1 MIHNFLFIKLFTLCW
16 DVRMELPIV
25 QFPSYIEEMSDEF
38 THLFDQQR
46 QFTHFKQLM
55 TGFVSAE
62 KKTMAH
68 MNGVFTYH
76 SDQSNLNRFITH
88 ATWNEYEMNKVKVNM
103 INQVEP
109 EGIVVLDDYII
120 EKCGKK
126 IYGTDWHHDHASGKK
141 VWGWQIADCVFSGE
155 GIYPL
160 LSSMYIKEKSRWN
173 TNSDFSSKIDLQM
186 DHLSML
192 MDMNLRFSCVVMD
205 IWYFSRRLTDHI
217 ESFEKDWIA
226 QSKSNRQVKSKGKW
240 ISLKKFGWKKMQRGG
255 FKVVSLGDQ
264 KFLMK
269 VFTVTMKKMG
279 RVRLLVSLNRHGNIN
294 FYVSN
299 NLNWDELAIATRY
312 SRRWDIE
319 VWHREGKNDFR
330 LKDCR
335 LRCDEGVSRYL
346 TLSTL
351 ADTLLEIVSLLSPVY
366 AMLKNQGYTPE
377 MKHRWILAEM
387 VGQLISSVQTLGEG
401 GVKNIMEG
409 ILCPYRSTKK

>member
-1 MIHNFLFIKLFTLCW
+1 
-16 DVRMELPIV
+16 MELPIV
-25 QFPSYIEEMSDEF
+25 QFPSYVEEMSNEF
-38 THLFDQQR
+38 THLFDQKR
-46 QFTHFKQLM
+46 QFIHFKQLM

-68 MNGVFTYH
+68 MNGLCTYH

-88 ATWNEYEMNKVKVNM
+88 ATWNEYEMNKVKVNL
-103 INQVEP
+103 INQVES
-109 EGIVVLDDYII
+109 EGVVVLDDYII
-120 EKCGKK
+120 EKCGTE
-126 IYGTDWHHDHASGKK
+126 IFGTDWHRDHASNKN

-173 TNSDFSSKIDLQM
+173 TNNDFSSKIELQM

-192 MDMNLRFSCVVMD
+192 VDMNLDFSCVVMD
-205 IWYFSRRLTDHI
+205 IWYFSKKLTDHI
-217 ESFEKDWIA
+217 ESFGKDWIA
-226 QSKSNRQVKSKGKW
+226 QSKSNRLVKSKGEW
-240 ISLKKFGWKKMQRGG
+240 ISLESFGWKKMQRGG
-255 FKVVSLGDQ
+255 FKVITLGDQ
-264 KFLMK
+264 KYLMK
-269 VFTVTMKKMG
+269 VFTVTMKQIG
-279 RVRLLVSLNRHGNIN
+279 RVRLLVSLNQHGNIN

-299 NLNWDELAIATRY
+299 NLEWDELAIATRY

-319 VWHREGKNDFR
+319 VWHREGKNDFG

-335 LRCDEGVSRYL
+335 LRCVEGVSRYL

-387 VGQLISSVQTLGEG
+387 VGQLISSVQTVGEG
-401 GVKNIMEG
+401 GVKKIIEG
-409 ILCPYRSTKK
+409 ILYPYKSTKKGHITA

>member
-1 MIHNFLFIKLFTLCW
+1 
-16 DVRMELPIV
+16 MELPVV
-25 QFPSYIEEMSDEF
+25 QFPSYVEEMSDEF
-38 THLFDQQR
+38 THFFDQKR
-46 QFTHFKQLM
+46 QFTHFKQLL

-68 MNGVFTYH
+68 MNGLFTFH
-76 SDQSNLNRFITH
+76 SDQSNLNRFITRSN
-88 ATWNEYEMNKVKVNM
+88 WNEYEMNKTKVNM
-103 INQVEP
+103 INQVES
-109 EGIVVLDDYII
+109 EGVVVFDDYII
-120 EKCGKK
+120 EKSGKK
-126 IYGTDWHHDHASGKK
+126 IYGTDWHHDHASNKN
-141 VWGWQIADCVFSGE
+141 VWGWQIADCVYSGE

-173 TNSDFSSKIDLQM
+173 KNNDFSSKIDLQM

-192 MDMNLRFSCVVMD
+192 IDMNLDFSCVVMD
-205 IWYFSRRLTDHI
+205 IWYFSKKLTDHI
-217 ESFEKDWIA
+217 ESFGKDWIA
-226 QSKSNRQVKSKGKW
+226 QSKSNRQVRYNKDW
-240 ISLKKFGWKKMQRGG
+240 ISLKKFGWKKLQRGG
-255 FKVVSLGDQ
+255 FKVVILGDQ
-264 KFLMK
+264 KYLMK

-279 RVRLLVSLNRHGNIN
+279 RVRLLVSLNQHGNIN

-299 NLNWDELAIATRY
+299 NLTWDELAIATRY

-319 VWHREGKNDFR
+319 VWHREGKNDFG

-335 LRCDEGVSRYL
+335 LRYAEGVSRYL

-377 MKHRWILAEM
+377 MKHRWILTEM
-387 VGQLISSVQTLGEG
+387 VGQLILSVQTLGEG

-409 ILCPYRSTKK
+409 ILYPYKSTKKLHITT

>member
-1 MIHNFLFIKLFTLCW
+1 
-16 DVRMELPIV
+16 MELPIV
-25 QFPSYIEEMSDEF
+25 QFPSYVEEMSTEF
-38 THLFDQQR
+38 THLFDQKR
-46 QFTHFKQLM
+46 QFTHFKELM

-68 MNGVFTYH
+68 MNGLFTVH
-76 SDQSNLNRFITH
+76 SNQSNLNRFITQS
-88 ATWNEYEMNKVKVNM
+88 TWNEYEMNKTKINM
-103 INQVEP
+103 INQVES
-109 EGIVVLDDYII
+109 EGVVVLDDYIL

-126 IYGTDWHHDHASGKK
+126 IYGTDWHHDHASGQK

-173 TNSDFSSKIDLQM
+173 KYNDFSSKIDLQM
-186 DHLSML
+186 DHISML
-192 MDMNLRFSCVVMD
+192 VDMNLDFSCVVMD
-205 IWYFSRRLTDHI
+205 IWYFSKKLTDHI
-217 ESFEKDWIA
+217 ESFGKDWIK
-226 QSKSNRQVKSKGKW
+226 QSKSNRQVKSEGKW
-240 ISLKKFGWKKMQRGG
+240 ISLKKFGLKKLNCGG
-255 FKVVSLGDQ
+255 FKAVTLGDQ
-264 KFLMK
+264 KYLMK
-269 VFTVTMKKMG
+269 VFTVTMKKAG
-279 RVRLLVSLNRHGNIN
+279 KVRLLVSMNRHGNIN

-299 NLNWDELAIATRY
+299 NLTWDELAIATRY

-319 VWHREGKNDFR
+319 VWHREGKNNFG

-335 LRCDEGVSRYL
+335 LRYDEGVSRYL

-377 MKHRWILAEM
+377 MKHRWILTEM

-401 GVKNIMEG
+401 GIKNIIEG
-409 ILCPYRSTKK
+409 ILYPYRSTKKLHINA